1 MGKTGLIRI
10 FKRLPRR
17 QNCLGG
23 FTERKS
29 REPHEDKP
37 MKPHDKDKM
46 IHLLFDISLWAKFV
60 DGVLEIIGG
69 VLLLFVNPD
78 QINHIVR
85 LLTQN
90 ELSDDP
96 DDFVSTHLVHAANHL
111 SSGTKVFAAIFLL
124 GQGVIKIALVWALL
138 RKQLWAYPIAMIAFG
153 LFVTY
158 QIYRYAHT
166 HSVWLLVLTALDAF
180 VIVITWLEYN
190 RLRRSPSDSLN
201 T

>member
-1 MGKTGLIRI
+1 
-10 FKRLPRR
+10 
-17 QNCLGG
+17 
-23 FTERKS
+23 
-29 REPHEDKP
+29 
-37 MKPHDKDKM
+37 MKPHDKDKT

-69 VLLLFVNPD
+69 VLLLLVNPD

-90 ELSDDP
+90 ELSEDP
-96 DDFVSTHLVHAANHL
+96 NDFVATHLFHAANHL

-124 GQGVIKIALVWALL
+124 WHGVVKVALVWALL
-138 RKQLWAYPIAMIAFG
+138 RKHLWAYPIAMIAFG
-153 LFVTY
+153 LFVAY

-166 HSVWLLVLTALDAF
+166 RSAWLLVLTALDVF

-190 RLRRSPSDSLN
+190 RLRRSRGHSRN